1 MSELG
6 AERGEALLAALR
18 RPGRDV
24 TAIRAARRLTGG
36 ASAETWSVDVDAR
49 DDTPSAL
56 ILRRAFP
63 GIERFDGANSKLVE
77 AAAQSCG
84 RDAGVPAARV
94 LAVFDEPATLGEGYV
109 MERLEGETIPRKLLR
124 DPRFADVR
132 ARMPARLGA
141 TLARLHRADFAS
153 VHGLVAESTREQL
166 AKLERFYR
174 SVSAQR
180 PVFEA
185 ALAALHQRMPT
196 DVAPALVHGDF
207 RNGNL
212 LVDERDL
219 VAVLDWE
226 LAHVGD
232 PMEDLGF
239 LCANAWR
246 FGETHAAV
254 GGFGPRAALFDA
266 YEAEGGSRIDR
277 ERVRYWE
284 LFGTFKWGVVCLFQ
298 VHAFTSGK
306 TRSLE
311 RAAIGR
317 RLAEVDVDL
326 LDLLDTLGEP
336 A

>member
-6 AERGEALLAALR
+6 APLDDALLGALR
-18 RPGRDV
+18 RGGHDV
-24 TAIRAARRLTGG
+24 ASIRGARRLTGG
-36 ASAETWSVDVDAR
+36 ASAETWSVDVEAR
-49 DDTPSAL
+49 GDTPSAL

-84 RDAGVPAARV
+84 RAAGVPAARV
-94 LAVFDEPATLGEGYV
+94 LAAFDEPTTLGEGYV

-132 ARMPARLGA
+132 ARMPAILGT

-153 VHGLVAESTREQL
+153 APGLANQRTVEQL
-166 AKLERFYR
+166 TTLEGYYR
-174 SVSAQR
+174 SVSAPR
-180 PVFEA
+180 AVFEA
-185 ALAALHQRMPT
+185 TLAALHERLPT
-196 DVAPALVHGDF
+196 EVPPTLVHGDF

-246 FGETHAAV
+246 FGEHRSAV
-254 GGFGPRAALFDA
+254 GGFGPRRALFDA
-266 YEAEGGSRIDR
+266 YEAQSGARVDR

-326 LDLLDTLGEP
+326 LDLLDTLKEAP
-336 A
+336 